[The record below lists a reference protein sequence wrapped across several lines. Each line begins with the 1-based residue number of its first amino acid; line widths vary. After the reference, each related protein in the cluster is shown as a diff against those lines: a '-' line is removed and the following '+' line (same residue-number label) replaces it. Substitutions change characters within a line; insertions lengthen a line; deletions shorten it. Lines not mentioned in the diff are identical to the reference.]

1 MESEAD
7 MLDMM
12 EFYWEQ
18 WERNELKRL
27 RFEVMERLLTQINAE
42 AAEIAAAEDPFDD
55 YIPEIDDNF
64 DD

>member
-12 EFYWEQ
+12 EFYWQQ
-18 WERNELKRL
+18 WERNEQKRL
-27 RFEVMERLLTQINAE
+27 RFEAMERLLREIDAE
-42 AAEIAAAEDPFDD
+42 AAEIAAAEDPYND